1 MKKKMSRILSVFL
14 VVLLLASLPMA
25 EAFAAYDAK
34 YGTYSEFELAK
45 FDGSNDNNLIG
56 KASISSGSC
65 PGMSLKLSADATQI
79 LLSGTP
85 TKPGTY
91 KLTVAFEM
99 RDGQPGST
107 DATVN
112 VAAVQ
117 PTVQASAS
125 TTAPKKDD
133 NFQLKL
139 SLTGGAPYEVTLYTN
154 TSNSTSGGAAGTTWT
169 FESDSQNVTVGT
181 KGMESSVQTYYYYL
195 TVKNSAGTATSNVV
209 AVTNPSYTTVTP
221 SPSPS
226 PAGEIKITK
235 QPTGETVEEGGRAV
249 FIARAENA
257 ASFVWRIVSPDT
269 TNTYPAKDAPD
280 YFKGLKVS
288 GTDSDRLVLENI
300 PASMNGWKAE
310 CKFIAADGKTY
321 LCTNGAIITVKKAE
335 VALKR
340 PTINTQ
346 PSGVTKTVGE
356 GTTLTVSASDTNN
369 GGTLKYQWYSNTSAS
384 NNQRR
389 DLRELHPAPDRGHC
403 VLLCFRVE
411 HQGRP
416 EQRPRQHRSRSRHI
430 YRCRRYPY
438 ADCDCG
444 SNLAD
449 SRRG

>member
-1 MKKKMSRILSVFL
+1 MQVEIRLPNGYNIMGGYKMKKNLSRILSVFL
-14 VVLLLASLPMA
+14 IVLLLASLPMA
-25 EAFAAYDAK
+25 QAFAAYDCK
-34 YGTYSEFELAK
+34 CGTYSELVLAQFSGK
-45 FDGSNDNNLIG
+45 DDNNIVD

-181 KGMESSVQTYYYYL
+181 KGMESSVQTYYDYL

-369 GGTLKYQWYSNTSAS
+369 GGTLKYQWYRTPPPAITAARSSA
-384 NNQRR
+384 
-389 DLRELHPAPDRGHC
+389 A
-403 VLLCFRVE
+403 
-411 HQGRP
+411 RP
-416 EQRPRQHRSRSRHI
+416 PRATPRPRPRAL
-430 YRCRRYPY
+430 CTTLLP
-438 ADCDCG
+438 CG
-444 SNLAD
+444 APRAARTATASTPEP
-449 SRRG
+449 

>member
-1 MKKKMSRILSVFL
+1 MQVEIRLPNGYNIMGGYKMKKNLSRILSVFL
-14 VVLLLASLPMA
+14 IVLLLASLPMA
-25 EAFAAYDAK
+25 QAFAAYDCK
-34 YGTYSEFELAK
+34 CGTYSELVLAQFNGK
-45 FDGSNDNNLIG
+45 DDNNIVD

-257 ASFVWRIVSPDT
+257 ASFAAEPMADMMQSMM
-269 TNTYPAKDAPD
+269 TNTVTARPTGSATCPLPKSANAAVVAPQRMYPQQTNERRRPTRSDHAA
-280 YFKGLKVS
+280 LKNV
-288 GTDSDRLVLENI
+288 
-300 PASMNGWKAE
+300 AS
-310 CKFIAADGKTY
+310 AAVMALADT
-321 LCTNGAIITVKKAE
+321 
-335 VALKR
+335 VALVA
-340 PTINTQ
+340 Q
-346 PSGVTKTVGE
+346 PAAVM
-356 GTTLTVSASDTNN
+356 
-369 GGTLKYQWYSNTSAS
+369 
-384 NNQRR
+384 
-389 DLRELHPAPDRGHC
+389 
-403 VLLCFRVE
+403 FF
-411 HQGRP
+411 
-416 EQRPRQHRSRSRHI
+416 
-430 YRCRRYPY
+430 
-438 ADCDCG
+438 
-444 SNLAD
+444 
-449 SRRG
+449 